1 MDTHAPDTAAAEPR
15 SRRALFA
22 SLLAAGTAAAVPALA
37 GRASAADD
45 AATTTTTA
53 PPQRASAD
61 TAIVNALLEREA
73 SMVATYVAAVGAV
86 TGDDKAAFLTIH
98 GHHVAYVES
107 LSAFLGTEAATPAGT
122 PLALTTT
129 GGYSAIAAQ
138 LAAHEKATE
147 QAHIDGLSRIQGLDA
162 AGLVASIITVVARH
176 RAALLVSS
184 GADASAL

>member
-1 MDTHAPDTAAAEPR
+1 VDTHAPDTAAAEPR

-45 AATTTTTA
+45 AATTTTA

>member
-45 AATTTTTA
+45 SATTTTA

-107 LSAFLGTEAATPAGT
+107 LSAFLGTEAATPSGT
-122 PLALTTT
+122 PLALSTT

>member
-1 MDTHAPDTAAAEPR
+1 VDTHAPDTAAAEPR

-45 AATTTTTA
+45 SATTTTA

>member
-1 MDTHAPDTAAAEPR
+1 VDTHAPDTAAAEPR

-37 GRASAADD
+37 GHASAADD
-45 AATTTTTA
+45 AATTTTA

>member
-45 AATTTTTA
+45 AATTTTA

-147 QAHIDGLSRIQGLDA
+147 QAHIDGLSRSPGLVA

>member
-37 GRASAADD
+37 GHASAADD
-45 AATTTTTA
+45 AATTTTA

>member
-22 SLLAAGTAAAVPALA
+22 SLLAACTAAAVPALA

-45 AATTTTTA
+45 SATTTTA

>member
-45 AATTTTTA
+45 AATTTTA

>member
-45 AATTTTTA
+45 SATTTTA

>member
-22 SLLAAGTAAAVPALA
+22 SLIAAGTAAAVPALA

-45 AATTTTTA
+45 AATTTTA
-53 PPQRASAD
+53 PPHRASAD
-61 TAIVNALLEREA
+61 TAIVNSLIAREA
-73 SMVATYVAAVGAV
+73 SMVSTYVAAVAAV
-86 TGDDKAAFLTIH
+86 SGDDKTALLTIH

-107 LSAFLGTEAATPAGT
+107 LSAFLGTEAATTSGT

-129 GGYSAIAAQ
+129 GGYSAITAQ

-147 QAHIDGLSRIQGLDA
+147 QAHIDGLSRIQGIDA
-162 AGLVASIITVVARH
+162 AALVASIITVVARH

>member
-22 SLLAAGTAAAVPALA
+22 SLLAAGTAAAVPAHA

-45 AATTTTTA
+45 SATTTTA

>member
-45 AATTTTTA
+45 SATTTTA

-107 LSAFLGTEAATPAGT
+107 LSAFLGTEAATPSGT

-184 GADASAL
+184 GTDASAL

>member
-45 AATTTTTA
+45 SATTTTA

-86 TGDDKAAFLTIH
+86 AGDDKAAFITIH